1 VTFKEREGIRKMKV
15 LQKILFTAVA
25 IIGLSIA
32 ASAQK
37 HENDPKKPPPKD
49 NPPVVT
55 PNVKPPRGD
64 DKPRK
69 PKSEAVIFLA
79 KDPKEFT

>member
-1 VTFKEREGIRKMKV
+1 MKV
-15 LQKILFTAVA
+15 LQKILFTTVA

-37 HENDPKKPPPKD
+37 HQNDPKKPPPKD

-55 PNVKPPRGD
+55 PNVKPPKGD
-64 DKPRK
+64 DKPKK
-69 PKSEAVIFLA
+69 PRSEAMVYLEP
-79 KDPKEFT
+79 DRREFA